1 MSTTRTK
8 RDIAKSIGTAS
19 GSNETYHSRIYH
31 FDKYDIVVKL
41 TEDEKFVGIEEVSIS
56 KDFRSIKDRAKEI
69 SKHIDQLP
77 PE

>member
-1 MSTTRTK
+1 MSATETK
-8 RDIAKSIGTAS
+8 RNIANSLVTAS
-19 GSNETYHSRIYH
+19 GSSGTYRSRTYH

-41 TEDEKFVGIEEVSIS
+41 TDDNKFVGIEEVGIN

-69 SKHIDQLP
+69 SKHSDQLP